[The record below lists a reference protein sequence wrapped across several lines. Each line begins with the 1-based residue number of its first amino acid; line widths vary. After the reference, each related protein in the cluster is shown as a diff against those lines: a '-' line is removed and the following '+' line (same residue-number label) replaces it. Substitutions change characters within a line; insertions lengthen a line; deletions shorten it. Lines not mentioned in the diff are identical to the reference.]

1 MTDLLHQEYLSAVL
15 VDFGHDTNS
24 WDEKTKLDVIEHA
37 IYQCNNYD
45 RLESCMKDFW
55 RDHKMKLV
63 TKAWSVVGLWE
74 LLEPEIVAQI
84 EALDDD
90 N

>member
-1 MTDLLHQEYLSAVL
+1 MTDLLHPEYLAAVL

-24 WDEKTKLDVIEHA
+24 WPNHAKIDVINHA
-37 IYQCNNYD
+37 LFQCQNYE
-45 RLESCMKDFW
+45 RLEDCMKDFW

-84 EALDDD
+84 EGMDDD
-90 N
+90 

>member
-1 MTDLLHQEYLSAVL
+1 MTDLLHQEYLAAVL
-15 VDFGHDTNS
+15 VDFGHDTKS
-24 WDEKTKLDVIEHA
+24 WPAYAKEEVINNA
-37 IYQCNNYD
+37 LFQCQNYE
-45 RLESCMKDFW
+45 RLENCMKDFW
-55 RDHKMKLV
+55 RDHKIKDV
-63 TKAWSVVGLWE
+63 IKAWSLIGLWN